1 MIVALTVLAI
11 AGVAATVAA
20 LVAVGNDGYHRIPT
34 RNF

>member
-20 LVAVGNDGYHRIPT
+20 LVAVSNDSYHRVPT
-34 RNF
+34 RHI